1 MPGSFGGVID
11 LIDRFSMNLAK
22 LAAWAVA
29 IACAVSAANAIIR
42 YALNIGSNSWLE
54 LQWYLFAV
62 TVYFGAPAL
71 LKLNEHVRVDVI
83 YGGRAPRTKAWIDLL
98 GLIFFLMPFCVLMIL
113 LSRNFV
119 YDSWAIQEMSS
130 SEGGLIRWPV
140 KALIPLGFGLLA
152 LQGVA
157 EILKRIGYLSGRYN
171 MDTHYEKP
179 LQ

>member
-1 MPGSFGGVID
+1 MGPFGRFIELV
-11 LIDRFSMNLAK
+11 DRFSIALGII
-22 LAAWAVA
+22 AAWCVA
-29 IACAVSAANAIIR
+29 IACGVSAVNAIVR
-42 YALNIGSNSWLE
+42 YALNIGSNAWLE

-83 YGGRAPRTKAWIDLL
+83 YGGRSPRTKAWIDLL
-98 GLIFFLMPFCVLMIL
+98 GLLFFLMPFCILMIL
-113 LSRNFV
+113 ISRNFV
-119 YDSWAIQEMSS
+119 YDSWVIKEMSS

-140 KALIPLGFGLLA
+140 KILIPIGFGLLA
-152 LQGVA
+152 LQGVS